1 MRQLSLALVAAFSA
15 TLGVRP
21 ADAQQRYQTLGP
33 NECVN
38 CHDHQTERQWYEKL
52 EIPEVRKL
60 FPEKGANA
68 GHINSLKQLETPK
81 SNEYAKA
88 IGLKDKYQLNGACV
102 RCHATVF
109 AGDAN
114 AGVSCESCH
123 GPSSGYVKV
132 HQTKGAYEQSLKV
145 GMTPLIGNLQAWA
158 QQCTGCH
165 VMDDPALIAA
175 GHPDGN
181 DFDLGKKYGPVSLHF
196 KKKYSAAD
204 LTTVGRGRVQALIAK
219 RGGGAAAPAPPAP
232 VPAPPAP
239 AVVPVAP
246 APVAVAPAAP
256 PPPAPIPA
264 GPPPPA
270 PRVASSPVPSPP
282 PVLPP
287 PAAAP
292 PAALPPAAPVA
303 PVAAPQAAPALTPAV
318 GAASGLPASL
328 PAAVALLQGRLIAA
342 LTALLQRGEAAPVR
356 WSTPAP
362 VLAPYAG
369 PDAELLQ
376 LQREAIALA
385 LEALGSAPAD
395 PAAPPR
401 P

>member
-1 MRQLSLALVAAFSA
+1 MRPLPLALAAAISA
-15 TLGVRP
+15 TLVVRP
-21 ADAQQRYQTLGP
+21 VEAQQRYQTLGP

-88 IGLKDKYQLNGACV
+88 IGLKDKYQLDGACV
-102 RCHATVF
+102 KCHATVF

-165 VMDDPALIAA
+165 VMDNPALIAA

-181 DFDLGKKYGPVSLHF
+181 DFDLGKKYVPVSLHF

-204 LTTVGRGRVQALIAK
+204 LTTIGRGQVQALIAK
-219 RGGGAAAPAPPAP
+219 RGGGAAAPAA
-232 VPAPPAP
+232 A
-239 AVVPVAP
+239 PVAP
-246 APVAVAPAAP
+246 APVAIAPAAPSPAPVAVAP
-256 PPPAPIPA
+256 PPPAPPVPA
-264 GPPPPA
+264 PVPPPPA
-270 PRVASSPVPSPP
+270 MPPAAP
-282 PVLPP
+282 PVAAVPPAVSLPPGAVPPP
-287 PAAAP
+287 PAASAVPAAP
-292 PAALPPAAPVA
+292 PARSL
-303 PVAAPQAAPALTPAV
+303 
-318 GAASGLPASL
+318 AASGLPASL
-328 PAAVALLQGRLIAA
+328 PAAVALLQGRLIAV
-342 LTALLQRGEAAPVR
+342 LTELLQRGEAAPVR